1 MIRKWFSTFIVLFF
15 VANLFSQ
22 TSEDKKYSLVSAT
35 ENASISFLDILDPY
49 LSPFTYS
56 GLGVSYE
63 HAEHKFFNPENAKF
77 SMQGKWNALLG
88 LGFNPANTAAMTYM
102 DGAYSWG
109 AFYHYRPL
117 KNWQI
122 LAGATTDAQLGVKSL
137 SRNVN
142 NPVNVDLAVNLNLAG
157 KARYDFNI
165 FRQPVR
171 LNYEIETSILGCMFV
186 PLAGA
191 SYYEMFELWNLNNA
205 IHFSSLHNKLGL
217 KSALSLDV
225 FLRRSTIQVGFA
237 SHSLLYEANNMVFKQ
252 NLLAFN
258 IGYKYDFYI
267 FKGRKNPAPAN
278 FMNSEK

>member
-1 MIRKWFSTFIVLFF
+1 MIKKSFSTFIVLFF

-22 TSEDKKYSLVSAT
+22 TSEDKKYSLISAT
-35 ENASISFLDILDPY
+35 ENVSISFLDILDPY
-49 LSPFTYS
+49 LSPLTYN
-56 GLGVSYE
+56 GLGVGYE
-63 HAEHKFFNPENAKF
+63 HAERKYFNPENSKF
-77 SMQGKWNALLG
+77 SMQGKLNALVG
-88 LGFNPANTAAMTYM
+88 LGFNPAYTAAMTYI
-102 DGAYSWG
+102 GGNYNWG

-157 KARYDFNI
+157 QARYDFNI

-171 LNYEIETSILGCMFV
+171 LNYELEIPILGCMFV

-191 SYYEMFELWNLNNA
+191 SYYEMFDLWNLNNA

-217 KSALSLDV
+217 KSALTLDF
-225 FLRRSTIQVGFA
+225 FLKKSTLQVGFA
-237 SHSLLYEANNMVFKQ
+237 NQNLLYEANNMVFKQ

-258 IGYKYDFYI
+258 IAYKYDFYI
-267 FKGRKNPAPAN
+267 FKGRKNQAPAN
-278 FMNSEK
+278 FMSSEK